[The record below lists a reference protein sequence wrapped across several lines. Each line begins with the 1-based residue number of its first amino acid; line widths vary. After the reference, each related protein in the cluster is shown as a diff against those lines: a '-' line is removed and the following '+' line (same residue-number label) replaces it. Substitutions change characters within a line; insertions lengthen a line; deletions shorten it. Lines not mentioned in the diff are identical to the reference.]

1 MLEKTKHNTPA
12 DNATISSN
20 LERGSLEIVN
30 KENFK
35 SQIEIK
41 NPMRI
46 EDGEEIKNA
55 NSSDGEVL
63 KQKNKDII
71 VDKKEK

>member
-1 MLEKTKHNTPA
+1 
-12 DNATISSN
+12 
-20 LERGSLEIVN
+20 
-30 KENFK
+30 
-35 SQIEIK
+35 
-41 NPMRI
+41 MRI